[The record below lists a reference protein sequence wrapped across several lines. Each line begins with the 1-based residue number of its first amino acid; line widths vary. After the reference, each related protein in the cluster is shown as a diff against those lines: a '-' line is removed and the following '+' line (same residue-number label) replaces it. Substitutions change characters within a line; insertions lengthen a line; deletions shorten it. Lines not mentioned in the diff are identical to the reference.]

1 MRNLALHL
9 YETDYLSL
17 KQRKKASRGLT
28 GWNPAEGCAVLREVK
43 RELELPKRLKNK

>member
-9 YETDYLSL
+9 YETNYLSL
-17 KQRKKASRGLT
+17 KQLKKASSGLT